1 MIIILDTFPTSST
14 GKKPGKTPSLLDQCQ
29 NWINEREAAGDRILV
44 PAISYYEALRELEL
58 LGAEQQIRRLK
69 DYCLRPSRF
78 IPLTT
83 AHLESSAKLWAE
95 VRKLGLPTADR
106 HALDGDVILAA
117 QALSFEFPA
126 TEFVIAT
133 TNPGHL
139 SRFVPAQLWS
149 EI

>member
-1 MIIILDTFPTSST
+1 M
-14 GKKPGKTPSLLDQCQ
+14 LDQCH
-29 NWINEREAAGDRILV
+29 NWINEREAAGHRILV
-44 PAISYYEALRELEL
+44 PAIASYEALRELEL

-69 DYCLRPSRF
+69 AFCLQPSRF

-83 AHLESSAKLWAE
+83 VHLESAAKLWAQA
-95 VRKLGLPTADR
+95 RKSGLPTADR

-117 QALSFEFPA
+117 QALSFELAAPQ
-126 TEFVIAT
+126 FVIAT

-149 EI
+149 DISD